1 MQTVI
6 KELLVV
12 AKKIDFEA
20 ANEAETRLKLID
32 KIIFEVLGWTHND
45 VQVEERVSEDGST
58 TYADYVFR
66 TASTAFIVEAKK
78 IGAVFKTQA
87 RERRLKLS
95 KVNIQGELEDAIIQ
109 ARDYCRRLS
118 IQFAVVTNG
127 NQWIVFPANR
137 IDQVTFH
144 NSYAIVFNSIESILN
159 LDYTEF
165 YDLLSRNAVV
175 NSSLENTLLGYTED
189 QVEGRRLR
197 NFFQSP
203 RTESR
208 NSIYPLIENAIATAF
223 SDTIIEMD
231 PDLFKR
237 CYVNSPEKIKFDRR
251 INMHIS
257 KSQHL
262 FSSQPARPMQRK
274 DANFLRDKIQ
284 RLQGKIKPL
293 AIVILGT
300 VGAGKTTFL
309 HYTRNVTAAEIFV
322 KQEGKSYP
330 HWIRVDFLNF
340 TNDNLPVDFI
350 YQVIKDYFIDDPFF
364 SDHKL
369 CVEKAYGK
377 EFEAIRKG
385 PAYRIAQDPKEF
397 DRLITNRLT
406 EDFDKIKPYA
416 DKLLAYAASQA
427 PVFLVIDNIDQL
439 DERLQSIIFTE
450 SVAFAHRLH
459 LHLIISLR
467 SSTYVEHRN
476 SPAFNAFDFD
486 PILIEPPKIEAVL
499 SKRFFLAR
507 NLLSGETGEFI
518 SENGMKVEVSDL
530 SLLIELIQGSV
541 LGTDVGGLLEVL
553 AAGDVRNA
561 LRMTREFIEHGYS
574 NPGKAFN
581 THRSGGKYTLPKHEA
596 LRAILLGNQSVYDES
611 FSPIG
616 NPYDA
621 RLGRTGLQL
630 TRLFVLSALVQYS
643 SDASFQYL
651 DGIEINQ
658 CLRSVGI
665 GDEAALKVLNDLC
678 RFRFIYTGAHGE
690 ADFKSSYYPSRL
702 GGYIVR
708 DLLSNFMFVENVMMD
723 TFVADE
729 KVWGRLNS
737 LGREINSSYENRAVR
752 VAYRIQRVKEFHAY
766 MEKLYSPLCEEAIK
780 RALPKEWHVNVLK
793 EIWPA
798 LEQNMHSALESA
810 ERNYGTLPS
819 SFIRPI

>member
-1 MQTVI
+1 MQNAIT
-6 KELLVV
+6 ELLAT
-12 AKKIDFEA
+12 AKKIDFEG

-32 KIIFEVLGWTHND
+32 KVIFEVLGWTHND
-45 VQVEERVSEDGST
+45 VRVEERVSEDGAT
-58 TYADYVFR
+58 TYADYVLR
-66 TASTAFIVEAKK
+66 TASTAFVVEAKK
-78 IGAVFKTQA
+78 VGVVFKTQIKD
-87 RERRLKLS
+87 RRLKLS
-95 KVNIQGELEDAIIQ
+95 KANIQGDLEDAIIQ
-109 ARDYCRRLS
+109 ARDYCRKLS

-144 NSYAIVFNSIESILN
+144 NSYALVYNSLDSILN
-159 LDYTEF
+159 TDYSEF
-165 YDLLSRNAVV
+165 HDLLSRNAVV
-175 NSSLENTLLGYTED
+175 NSSLENNLLGYTED

-203 RTESR
+203 GTENR
-208 NSIYPLIENAIATAF
+208 NSIYPLIENAITTAF

-231 PDLFKR
+231 ADLFKR

-262 FSSQPARPMQRK
+262 FNSQPTRPMQKK

-284 RLQGKIKPL
+284 RLQGKAKPL

-309 HYTRNVTAAEIFV
+309 HYTRSVTAGEIFE
-322 KQEGKSYP
+322 KKSGKAYP

-340 TNDNLPVDFI
+340 TNDKLPVDFI
-350 YQVIKDYFIDDPFF
+350 YEVIKDYFIDDPFF

-369 CVEKAYGK
+369 CIEKAYGK

-385 PAYRIAQDPKEF
+385 PAFLIAKDSKAF
-397 DRLITNRLT
+397 DQLITSRLT

-416 DKLLAYAASQA
+416 DKLLGYAATQA

-439 DERLQSIIFTE
+439 DEKLQSSIFTE
-450 SVAFAHRLH
+450 AVAFSLRLR
-459 LHLIISLR
+459 LNLVIALR

-499 SKRFFLAR
+499 SKRFFLAW
-507 NLLSGETGEFI
+507 NLLSGESGEFI
-518 SENGMKVEVSDL
+518 SENGIKVDVSDL

-541 LGTDVGGLLEVL
+541 LGTEVGGLLEVL
-553 AAGDVRNA
+553 ASGDVRNA

-581 THRSGGKYTLPKHEA
+581 THRTGGKYSLPKHEA
-596 LRAILLGNQSVYDES
+596 LRAILLGNQSVYNES
-611 FSPIG
+611 YSPIG

-621 RLGRTGLQL
+621 HLGRTGLQL
-630 TRLFVLSALVQYS
+630 TRLFVLSALVQHS

-658 CLRSVGI
+658 CLRRVGI
-665 GDEAALKVLNDLC
+665 GDDVALRVLNDLC
-678 RFRFIYTGAHGE
+678 RFRFIYTAGHGE

-708 DLLSNFMFVENVMMD
+708 DLLSNFMFVENIMMD

-729 KVWGRLNS
+729 KVWGKLNA
-737 LGREINSSYENRAVR
+737 LGREINSSHDRRTMR
-752 VAYRIQRVKEFHAY
+752 VCYRIQRVKEFHIY
-766 MEKLYSPLCEEAIK
+766 MSQLYSQLCEEAVK
-780 RALPKEWHVNVLK
+780 RALPKEWHVNVLR
-793 EIWPA
+793 EVWPA
-798 LEQNMHSALESA
+798 LEQNMRGALESA
-810 ERNYGTLPS
+810 ERNYGPLPS
-819 SFIRPI
+819 AIDRPV